1 MSTMR
6 VTAGVA
12 VCAAAYV
19 VIGQFVR
26 FFGNPMVPGANIA
39 LNMVVVVV
47 AGILLGPAA
56 GALVGLIGTATNGFL
71 TPAGNPFEQA
81 AVVPHAIMGA
91 AAGLAA
97 RRSVFT
103 GALTIMVGHGLNVL
117 VFLVR
122 QLMPA
127 AVATGALFFSGL
139 LFEIVVDVVVIL
151 FAVPLLRSF
160 TRAPGP

>member
-1 MSTMR
+1 M
-6 VTAGVA
+6 AGA
-12 VCAAAYV
+12 VILAATYV

-39 LNMVVVVV
+39 LNMVVVVI

-56 GALVGLIGTATNGFL
+56 GALVGLVGTAVNGFL

-81 AVVPHAIMGA
+81 ALLPHGIMGA

-103 GALTIMVGHGLNVL
+103 GALTITVGHGLNVL
-117 VFLVR
+117 VFLTR
-122 QLMPA
+122 HLMPA
-127 AVATGALFFSGL
+127 TAVTSALFFSGL
-139 LFEIVVDVVVIL
+139 LFEIVVDVVVVL
-151 FAVPLLRSF
+151 FAIPLLRPLMRSPA
-160 TRAPGP
+160 R